1 MAVLLIK
8 KSKFKQG
15 LPAGFGW
22 NQASQQITVDQSY
35 NLVTDDKEF
44 AGQARAFEVNNVDEI
59 EAIKNQIFS
68 KPLISVAKCSKQY
81 KEYRSGRDS
90 EGNRE
95 VEYHTMIDEFVVV
108 LNTSHP
114 EVQRVLNETFEKAKQ
129 LMQENAKF
137 VVVFDLDDSTK
148 TWYGQVAHANSDG
161 KTAQSVGAS
170 FYIVHNASPEANCAK
185 AFFGCEQPVQ
195 IAMWCVCFPCCLLT
209 GVPYHV
215 CRKCIQNIKDEK
227 IPARF
232 HTQEYNNVCPPGAN
246 LLSLF
251 QTPQQVVMTV
261 TTQYPGQQY
270 PPQQYAPPPYGQP
283 PAQPGYTQPPMAM
296 QPQYPQYPQQG
307 YQQQAPYPQPTPYNV
322 QNPGQQPQYPATQH

>member
-15 LPAGFGW
+15 LPLGFGW
-22 NQASQQITVDQSY
+22 NQASQRITVDQTY
-35 NLVTDDKEF
+35 NLITDDKDF
-44 AGQARAFEVNNVDEI
+44 AGQARTFQVNNVNEI
-59 EAIKNQIFS
+59 EAIKNEIFS

-81 KEYRSGRDS
+81 KEYRAARTS

-95 VEYHTMIDEFVVV
+95 VDYHTMTDEFVVV

-114 EVQRVLNETFEKAKQ
+114 DVQRVLSETFDKAKE

-148 TWYGQVAHANSDG
+148 TWYGQVPHANSDG

-170 FYIVHNASPEANCAK
+170 FYIAHNASPEGNCAH

-195 IAMWCVCFPCCLLT
+195 KMLWCVCFPCCLLT
-209 GVPYHV
+209 GIPYHV
-215 CRKCIQNIKDEK
+215 CRKCVQNIKDAK
-227 IPARF
+227 IQARF
-232 HTQEYNNVCPPGAN
+232 YTQEYNNVCPPGIN

-251 QTPQQVVMTV
+251 QAPQQVNTTV
-261 TTQYPGQQY
+261 VTQHHGQQY
-270 PPQQYAPPPYGQP
+270 PAQQYPPAPYAQPPPQSGYNQP
-283 PAQPGYTQPPMAM
+283 PPQSGYNQPPMPM
-296 QPQYPQYPQQG
+296 QQYPQYPQQG
-307 YQQQAPYPQPTPYNV
+307 YQQPPYQGT
-322 QNPGQQPQYPATQH
+322 QY

>member
-15 LPAGFGW
+15 LPGGFGW
-22 NQASQQITVDQSY
+22 NQASQRINVDQSF

-44 AGQARAFEVNNVDEI
+44 AGQTRSFEVNNVDEI
-59 EAIKNQIFS
+59 EAIKNQILS

-81 KEYRSGRDS
+81 KEHRGGRDS

-95 VEYHTMIDEFVVV
+95 VEYHTMTDDFVVV

-114 EVQRVLNETFEKAKQ
+114 EVRRVLDETFEKAKQ

-137 VVVFDLDDSTK
+137 VVAFDLDDSTK
-148 TWYGQVAHANSDG
+148 TWYGQVPHANSDG

-170 FYIVHNASPEANCAK
+170 FYIVHDAAPECSCAQ

-195 IAMWCVCFPCCLLT
+195 KAMWCVCFPCCLLT
-209 GVPYHV
+209 GIPYHA
-215 CRKCIQNIKDEK
+215 CRKCVQNIKDVK

-232 HTQEYNNVCPPGAN
+232 HTQEYNNVCPPGTN

-251 QTPQQVVMTV
+251 QAPQQVVATMV
-261 TTQYPGQQY
+261 TQYPGHQY
-270 PPQQYAPPPYGQP
+270 PAQQYAPPPYGQP
-283 PAQPGYTQPPMAM
+283 PAQPGYNQPPMPM
-296 QPQYPQYPQQG
+296 QQYPQYPQQG
-307 YQQQAPYPQPTPYNV
+307 NQQQAPYPQPTPYNA
-322 QNPGQQPQYPATQH
+322 QNTPQQPYYPATQH